1 MESSRVGTGELR
13 KKNFPRADGPRVLA
27 VVIAIPRILAVTSVR
42 RFERLPLPR
51 RSRARI
57 RWSAAVQVTSDR
69 DDEP

>member
-27 VVIAIPRILAVTSVR
+27 VALPRILAVTSVR